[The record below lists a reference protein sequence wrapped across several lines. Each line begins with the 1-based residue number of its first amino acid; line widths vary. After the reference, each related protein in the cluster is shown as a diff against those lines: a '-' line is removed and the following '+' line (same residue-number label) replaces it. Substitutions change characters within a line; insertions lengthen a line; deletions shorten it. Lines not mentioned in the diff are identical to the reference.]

1 MHLDKIM
8 DKNAEEIGQVSN
20 EKTTD
25 LMNSFI
31 IFWSSFISPYPTNKL
46 RINCSTTNVLIMYG
60 FHSIKQLG
68 IFLPLPPCMGC

>member
-20 EKTTD
+20 ENTAY

-31 IFWSSFISPYPTNKL
+31 IFWSSFMSPYPTYKF
-46 RINCSTTNVLIMYG
+46 RITCSTTNVATCCD
-60 FHSIKQLG
+60 FSKIKSKVC
-68 IFLPLPPCMGC
+68 IPA